1 MLKLGYWGKC
11 KDVWVIKVVVVKTI
25 QTQRTGKCPWLKN
38 LVNFI
43 AVYREMVQA

>member
-11 KDVWVIKVVVVKTI
+11 KDEGMIKVIDVKII
-25 QTQRTGKCPWLKN
+25 QTQRTGKCPWLGN